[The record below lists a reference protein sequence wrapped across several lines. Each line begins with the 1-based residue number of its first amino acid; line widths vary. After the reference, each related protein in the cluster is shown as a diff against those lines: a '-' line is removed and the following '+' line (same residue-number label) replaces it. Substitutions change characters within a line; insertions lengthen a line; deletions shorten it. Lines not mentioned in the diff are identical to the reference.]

1 MKTYKLQLHKEK
13 EGGYMVIIPSLP
25 GCITYGKDIN
35 DALTMS
41 REAIELYIDEME
53 ERGIILI
60 DDRELMEYTMTLE
73 I

>member
-60 DDRELMEYTMTLE
+60 DDSELMEYTMTLE

>member
-1 MKTYKLQLHKEK
+1 MNNEK

-60 DDRELMEYTMTLE
+60 DDSELMEYTMTLE

>member
-1 MKTYKLQLHKEK
+1 
-13 EGGYMVIIPSLP
+13 MVIIPTLP

-35 DALTMS
+35 EVLTMS

-60 DDRELMEYTMTLE
+60 DDSELMEYTITLE

>member
-1 MKTYKLQLHKEK
+1 
-13 EGGYMVIIPSLP
+13 MVIIPSLP

-60 DDRELMEYTMTLE
+60 DDSELMEYTMTLE